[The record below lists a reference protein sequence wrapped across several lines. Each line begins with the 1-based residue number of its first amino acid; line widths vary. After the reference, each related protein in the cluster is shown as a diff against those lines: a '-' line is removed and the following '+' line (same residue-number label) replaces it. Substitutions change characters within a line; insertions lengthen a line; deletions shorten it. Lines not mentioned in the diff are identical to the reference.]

1 MFNIPPEYTGP
12 FSGQNQMLQD
22 RGLLGSDIQ
31 EVTITDLIAE
41 GPIEGL
47 VHGEG
52 SVYLDGDTLEDKER
66 SVFHS
71 PFVEAPE
78 ASQAYGEPSLISI
91 PAASSNNGPVT
102 CTHVDKAGTAA
113 FFDNLDETFTR
124 QAYRWLRVHSVVSSK
139 VKIEHAYVYNQDDRS
154 GEAFR
159 SGEWAHMLI
168 TAVNDSNQE
177 VDFFAQGHKSPV
189 NHQINN
195 NQNLK
200 CNVRIRANSGAEVEG
215 CIKQLYGSDFQ
226 TVDST
231 GQAKRADIKLFMFPM
246 HLVEEDIFVSSS
258 NEVYGEVFIDRIFKV
273 DIKADSSTGKKSIY
287 IPRQSN
293 TLTVTSKK
301 FSLSDEQNTASTTE
315 VSINTPD
322 KNKKYPGS
330 SLEFRVGEL
339 HQQPLYQLSGVGVSS
354 FPLTLSANDMEIF
367 DTTNAYPTSVGAN
380 YPSESDI
387 TSGLSAGM
395 VQKTIVLSNTVS
407 GAQINEIDEIKI
419 QFEFPSGHFATTNEG
434 DDKPDGAAFNI
445 KVQGSQTGGSNPTDW
460 EDLTGATFDY
470 WKKFSTKK
478 TSVAYTVT
486 IPVQTHLTLRDLRL
500 RITRLTPNGQSM
512 SSLVDAKPQGNFL
525 VRGTTP
531 SSDLAVVVN
540 AVKIAQ
546 IICTINEKL
555 SYPHTAVAS
564 VNFSSKSFPNPPK
577 RAYLVRGLR
586 VKIPSNY
593 VPRHLS
599 STGVATYT
607 GIWNGEFSDE
617 GSTTNASNLVKDRYY
632 TDNPAWVFYDILT
645 NNRYGLGDYLRST
658 DINKFQLYKIAK
670 YCDELV
676 PAAGGGT
683 EPRFTANL
691 YLTKATAAYKVLKD
705 MATIFRGILYWLDG
719 EMLPVQ
725 DAPATPIYN
734 FSEANIVEDSI
745 LTQTS
750 AGRTRANQFTVLW
763 NNPAAAYKLE
773 PLVIEDRE
781 NILKVGHIIPS
792 KATAFGCTSEGQ
804 AIRFGRWKAWTSINQ
819 TEIISFKTSINAAF
833 LVPGDIIN
841 VQNESD
847 TGITFS
853 GRITASSNSTISLD
867 RNVET
872 ASDLA
877 RVDGGR
883 EEAFSFGAGSDYA
896 YTLSLLVTKRTVVLS
911 QNESV
916 QVTHS
921 GTTYTYNQGDEVTY
935 AKIGGTSTQLI
946 GANDSDEQ
954 VRKNIGNI
962 QDDSGNDIYVEFRN
976 STHVETKAFTSSNVG
991 VVNGV
996 TQITIGSAFSGTI
1009 PASTVW
1015 AIKEEY
1021 KGIKTAASYKEYK
1034 VLGIKEEKDGVFS
1047 IQGVEF
1053 YNSKF
1058 DAIDKDFSIVPEDPV
1073 RPPEGDFCPPPDS
1086 VYILQTPDFRSEL
1099 EELTIQWEAPRN
1111 RDGTLFDS
1119 IAGFDVHIEPR
1130 LPDGTE
1136 LIQIRDPEQQAV
1148 RLTGVPNGIY
1158 SFGVQTFTQYGKKSR
1173 IKWQSTEV
1181 NDKFAHSCSRTAEGI
1196 PEGIRANVKFSES
1209 GTTFSFKKA
1218 SGVATETDWAIQ
1230 SHGAP
1235 KTKVNNANQG
1245 TAATSSQVL
1254 TSMAT
1259 GSGISTAFIYFS
1271 AAALT
1276 DYLKLATHTKLDF
1289 ENTSLTFWQE
1299 YDQFITN
1306 SENVWTDCTNNAD
1319 ARVKLH
1325 KRSNKVEKSEGTT
1338 DFLNRFQI
1346 GDIIRVKTASNTYFA
1361 GRVAFIESADVL
1373 FTDVKLN
1380 TTDGD
1385 LTSVDEAKAI
1395 ARNSLRTDP
1404 KNDAVIAKIDR
1415 SGGTY
1420 THTAIRLITD
1430 TTLTGLRAII
1440 PDLNISALNYNSA
1453 GALQNNAT
1461 ITLTATALAYDAPE
1475 FQVTGGGFSGVSSSA
1490 DGSFGTTG
1498 VSGQTLTKTLHNGSS
1513 DIAMG
1518 DKSPLEFTVSVRESS
1533 DSSNTLS
1540 KTFRII
1546 KVQDGSIGADGKTV
1560 TLDSDD
1566 YSIIYDEQGDSPS
1579 YTSSGSSNIVVTA
1592 TARNFTD
1599 PLYRFTFDGGSAGA
1613 WTDTSGTSA
1622 ATFTY
1627 NAPGGSTP
1635 SIPGSYD
1642 KANWPKVLLVE
1653 VGEKPDSYSSGD
1665 APASV
1670 EATDSISFIG
1680 TKPGAGGVALSNSNH
1695 AHTYATPNSGAA
1707 TGISISGTTLELIA
1721 DGIAYTYIG
1730 KTNGTYGIASGQTHD
1745 NKEWYVESAAVVGN
1759 DLTIGGP
1766 TANNSNVVTIGN
1778 HTGQSGT
1785 DDSEVITYTCKYK
1798 QAGTI
1803 KTITTTQTLTK
1814 SKQGADSTVQGPKG
1828 DDGDD
1833 STVPGPAGAIAPR
1846 TANGIVYN
1854 TSNTTAPDG
1863 GVTVTYSFTSNP
1875 PGLSGMTSGWSEN
1888 PPTFNSTNN
1897 TIYYSKYTATEGITN
1912 NSRDGNA
1919 VGPSEVDFGAIQT
1932 GTSFTGL
1939 VTFHSGGSAGDGAFS
1954 TDGGTNFTT
1963 IDGARISTGSIVS
1976 ASIEAGTIEAD
1987 RLEISDRTIGG
1998 STSALKL
2005 YTDALKIFDGGNLRV
2020 KIGNLSNT
2028 TDD

>member
-1 MFNIPPEYTGP
+1 MGWLTTQQLEQALG
-12 FSGQNQMLQD
+12 SQESMMQD

-31 EVTITDLIAE
+31 EVTITDLISE

-52 SVYLDGDTLEDKER
+52 SVYLEGDPLEDKTR

-71 PFVEAPE
+71 PFVEAPLPTE
-78 ASQAYGEPSLISI
+78 SYGEPALISV
-91 PAASSNNGPVT
+91 PAASSNGDPVT
-102 CTHVDKAGTAA
+102 CTHTDKGGTAA

-124 QAYRWLRVHSVVSSK
+124 QAYRWLRVHSVATSR
-139 VKIEHAYVYNQDDRS
+139 VKIEKAFVYNEDNRS

-159 SGEWAHMLI
+159 SGEWSDMLV
-168 TAVNDSNQE
+168 TAVNDSDQE
-177 VDFFAQGHKSPV
+177 VDFFGQSQKSPT

-200 CNVRIRANSGAEVEG
+200 CNVRVRTDSGAEVEG
-215 CIKQLYGSDFQ
+215 CIVELYGSDFS
-226 TVDST
+226 TVDSVGT
-231 GQAKRADIKLFMFPM
+231 AKRARLKLFTFNVN
-246 HLVEEDIFVSSS
+246 LVEDDIFEAGS
-258 NEVYGEVFIDRIFKV
+258 NEVYANISIDRIYKAE
-273 DIKADSSTGKKSIY
+273 IKADSSTGKKSVY
-287 IPRQSN
+287 IPSQSN
-293 TLTVTSKK
+293 SLTISTKK

-315 VSINTPD
+315 VSVNSPD

-339 HQQPLYQLSGVGVSS
+339 HQQPLYQLSGEGVSS
-354 FPLTLSANDMEIF
+354 FPLTLTANNVEVF
-367 DTTNAYPTSVGAN
+367 DSTNPYPTSVGAN
-380 YPSESDI
+380 YPSDSDI
-387 TSGLSAGM
+387 TSGISAGM
-395 VQKTIVLSNTVS
+395 VQKTIVLSDTIS
-407 GAQINEIDEIKI
+407 GAQVNEIDEIKI
-419 QFEFPSGHFATTNEG
+419 QFEFRGGHFSTNNEG
-434 DDKPDGAAFNI
+434 QDKADGAAFNI
-445 KVQGSQTGGSNPTDW
+445 KVEGSQTGGANPTDW
-460 EDLTGATFDY
+460 EELDGGTFSY
-470 WKKFSTKK
+470 WKKFGVKK
-478 TSVAYTVT
+478 TAVAYTCT
-486 IPVQTHLTLRDLRL
+486 IPIQTHLTLRDLRL
-500 RITRLTPNGQSM
+500 RITRLTPDGQSM
-512 SSLVDAKPQGNFL
+512 TSLVDTIQQGNYL
-525 VRGTTP
+525 VRGPTA
-531 SSDLAVVVN
+531 SNDLAVVMNSVN
-540 AVKIAQ
+540 IAQ

-555 SYPHTAVAS
+555 SYPHSAVAS

-586 VKIPSNY
+586 VQVPSNY

-599 STGVATYT
+599 ATGVATYT

-617 GSTTNASNLVKDRYY
+617 GTTTNASNLVKDKYY
-632 TDNPAWVFYDILT
+632 TDNPAWIFYDILV
-645 NNRYGLGDYLRST
+645 NNRYGLGNYLRASE
-658 DINKFQLYKIAK
+658 INKFQLYKIAK

-676 PAAGGGT
+676 PAANGGT

-719 EMLPVQ
+719 EIYTVH

-734 FSEANIVEDSI
+734 FSEANIIEDSI
-745 LTQTS
+745 STQTS
-750 AGRTRANQFTVLW
+750 AGRTRSNQYTVIW
-763 NNPAAAYKLE
+763 NNPAAAYKPE

-781 NILKVGHIIPS
+781 NILKVGHVVPM

-804 AIRFGRWKAWTSINQ
+804 AIRFGRWKAWTSVNQ
-819 TEIISFKTSINAAF
+819 TELISFKTSINASF
-833 LVPGDIIN
+833 LSPGDIIN

-847 TGITFS
+847 TGVAFS
-853 GRITASSNSTISLD
+853 GRITASSNSAISLD
-867 RNVET
+867 RDVT
-872 ASDLA
+872 TVSALP
-877 RVDGGR
+877 RVDGG
-883 EEAFSFGAGSDYA
+883 ETESFAFGSGSDYA
-896 YTLSLLVTKRTVVLS
+896 YTLSLLTTKRTIVLS
-911 QNESV
+911 QNESI

-921 GTTYTYNQGDEVTY
+921 GTTYTYNQGDEVIY
-935 AKIGGTSTQLI
+935 AKIAGTSTQLI
-946 GANDSDEQ
+946 GANDSDDQ
-954 VRKNIGNI
+954 IRKNITNV
-962 QDDSGNDIYVEFRN
+962 QDNAGNDVFLEFRN
-976 STHVETKAFTSSNVG
+976 STHVETKSFTSSNVS

-996 TQITIGSAFSGTI
+996 TQVAIGSAFSGSI

-1015 AIKEEY
+1015 AIKEEF
-1021 KGIKTAASYKEYK
+1021 KGARTTPSYKEYK
-1034 VLGIKEEKDGVFS
+1034 ILGIKEESDDIFQIS
-1047 IQGVEF
+1047 AVEF
-1053 YNSKF
+1053 YNAKF
-1058 DAIDKDFSIVPEDPV
+1058 DAVDKDFSIVAQDPV
-1073 RPPEGDFCPPPDS
+1073 RPPEVDFTPPPES

-1111 RDGTLFDS
+1111 EDGTLFDNVR
-1119 IAGFDVHIEPR
+1119 GFNVYIEPR
-1130 LPDGTE
+1130 LPDGTD
-1136 LIQIRDPEQQAV
+1136 LIEVNDPEKQVA

-1158 SFGVQTFTQYGKKSR
+1158 SFGVQTLTQFGKKSR
-1173 IKWQSTEV
+1173 IKWQSINV

-1209 GTTFSFKKA
+1209 GTSFSFKKF
-1218 SGVATETDWAIQ
+1218 SGVGTEVDWAIQ

-1235 KTKVNNANQG
+1235 NTKVNNANQG
-1245 TAATSSQVL
+1245 TAATSSQLL
-1254 TSMAT
+1254 TSMAS
-1259 GSGISTAFIYFS
+1259 GSGIATAFIYFDADS
-1271 AAALT
+1271 T
-1276 DYLKLATHTKLDF
+1276 SDYLKLATHTKLNF

-1338 DFLNRFQI
+1338 AFTSRFEI
-1346 GDIIRVKTASNTYFA
+1346 GDIIRVKTAANTYFA
-1361 GRVAFIESADVL
+1361 GRVAFIESDDVL

-1395 ARNSLRTDP
+1395 ARNGLRTDP

-1415 SGGTY
+1415 SGSTY
-1420 THTAIRLITD
+1420 THTPLRLITD
-1430 TTLTGLRAII
+1430 MTLTGLRAVI

-1461 ITLTATALAYDAPE
+1461 ITLIATALAYDAPE
-1475 FQVTGGGFSGVSSSA
+1475 FQVTGGGFSGVSTSA
-1490 DGSFGTTG
+1490 DGSFSTTG
-1498 VSGQTLTKTLHNGSS
+1498 VSGGTLTKTLHNGSS
-1513 DIAMG
+1513 DISMG
-1518 DKSPLEFTVSVRESS
+1518 DKSPLEFTVAVRESS

-1566 YSIIYDEQGDSPS
+1566 YSIIYDEEGDNPA

-1599 PLYRFTFDGGSAGA
+1599 PLYRFTFDGGSAGT
-1613 WTDTSGTSA
+1613 WTDTTGTQA

-1627 NAPGGSTP
+1627 ASG
-1635 SIPGSYD
+1635 SIPTTYN

-1653 VGEKPDSYSSGD
+1653 VGEKPGSYSSGD

-1680 TKPGAGGVALSNSNH
+1680 VKTGSGGVSLVNSNH
-1695 AHTYATPNSGAA
+1695 AHTYVTPNSGVA
-1707 TGISISGTTLELIA
+1707 TGISITGTTLELIV
-1721 DGIAYTYIG
+1721 GGVVYTYIG
-1730 KTNGTYGIASGQTHD
+1730 KTDGNYGIAGGQTHD
-1745 NKEWYVESAAVVGN
+1745 NKEWYVESAAVVGT

-1766 TANNSNVVTIGN
+1766 TANNSNVVTIGS

-1803 KTITTTQTLTK
+1803 KTITTTQTVTK
-1814 SKQGADSTVQGPKG
+1814 SKQGAQGQQGVQGVQG
-1828 DDGDD
+1828 NSVTGA
-1833 STVPGPAGAIAPR
+1833 AGAIAPR

-1854 TSNTTAPDG
+1854 TATTPPDQ

-1875 PGLSGMTSGWSEN
+1875 PGLTGMNSGWSEN

-1897 TIYYSKYTATEGITN
+1897 VIYYSKYTATEGITN
-1912 NSRDGNA
+1912 NTRDGNA
-1919 VGPSEVDFGAIQT
+1919 VGSSEVDFGTVLT

-1939 VTFHSGGSAGDGAFS
+1939 VTFASGDFS
-1954 TDGGTNFTT
+1954 DENGTITT
-1963 IDGARISTGSIVS
+1963 IDGGNITASTINADSLEVGATGRSGSRVLIKNTF
-1976 ASIEAGTIEAD
+1976 I
-1987 RLEISDRTIGG
+1987 
-1998 STSALKL
+1998 
-2005 YTDALKIFDGGNLRV
+2005 KIFDGSNATPRV
-2020 KIGNLSNT
+2020 HIGDLSDTST
-2028 TDD
+2028 T

>member
-1 MFNIPPEYTGP
+1 MSINIPPEYY
-12 FSGQNQMLQD
+12 NQWNNSQTEALKD
-22 RGLLGSDIQ
+22 RGLLGSDVQ
-31 EVTITDLIAE
+31 EITITDLISE

-66 SVFHS
+66 SIFHS
-71 PFVEAPE
+71 PFVKAPE
-78 ASQAYGEPSLISI
+78 PTEDYGEPSLISV
-91 PAASSNNGPVT
+91 PASSSGIGPVT
-102 CTHVDKAGTAA
+102 CTHADKGGTTA

-124 QAYRWLRVHSVVSSK
+124 QAYRWLRVHSVQSTK
-139 VKIEHAYVYNQDDRS
+139 VKLVHAYVYNEDNRS
-154 GEAFR
+154 GEVFR
-159 SGEWAHMLI
+159 TGEWARSFI
-168 TAVNDSNQE
+168 TAVNDSNQD
-177 VDFFAQGHKSPV
+177 VDFFSQSQISPN
-189 NHQINN
+189 NHQANN

-200 CNVRIRANSGAEVEG
+200 CNVRLRANSGAELEG
-215 CIKQLYGSDFQ
+215 CIVRLFGNNFQ

-231 GQAKRADIKLFMFPM
+231 GLAKRAELKLFAFPF
-246 HLVEEDIFVSSS
+246 HLVEEDIFVSGS
-258 NEVYGEVFIDRIFKV
+258 NEVYADLFIDRIFKV

-293 TLTVTSKK
+293 SLTITSKK

-315 VSINTPD
+315 VSVNSPD

-339 HQQPLYQLSGVGVSS
+339 HQQPLYQLSGQGVSS

-367 DTTNAYPTSVGAN
+367 DTTNSYPTSASAG
-380 YPSESDI
+380 YPTEAQLTAGI
-387 TSGLSAGM
+387 SAGM

-419 QFEFPSGHFATTNEG
+419 QFEFPSGHFSTNNEG
-434 DDKPDGAAFNI
+434 KDRADGAAFNI

-460 EDLTGATFDY
+460 EDLTGDTFDY

-478 TSVAYTVT
+478 TAVAYTVR

-512 SSLVDAKPQGNFL
+512 NPLVDASNTGHYL
-525 VRGTTP
+525 TRGPTAST
-531 SSDLAVVVN
+531 DLAVVVN

-586 VKIPSNY
+586 VQVPSNY

-599 STGVATYT
+599 ATGVATYT

-617 GSTTNASNLVKDRYY
+617 GTTTNASNLVKDRYY

-658 DINKFQLYKIAK
+658 EINKFQLYKIAK

-676 PAAGGGT
+676 PAPNGGT

-719 EMLPVQ
+719 EMLAVQ

-763 NNPAAAYKLE
+763 NNPTAAYKLE

-847 TGITFS
+847 TGVTFS
-853 GRITASSNSTISLD
+853 GRITASSNSAISLD

-877 RVDGGR
+877 RVDGG
-883 EEAFSFGAGSDYA
+883 EAEAFSFGSGSDYA
-896 YTLSLLVTKRTVVLS
+896 YNLSLLVTKRTVVLS

-921 GTTYTYNQGDEVTY
+921 GNTYTYNQGDEVTY

-954 VRKNIGNI
+954 VRKNITNI

-976 STHVETKAFTSSNVG
+976 STHVETKSFTSSNVS

-996 TQITIGSAFSGTI
+996 TQIAIGSAFSGTI
-1009 PASTVW
+1009 PTSTVW

-1021 KGIKTAASYKEYK
+1021 KGVKTAASYKEYK
-1034 VLGIKEEKDGVFS
+1034 VLGIKEEKDGVFA

-1053 YNSKF
+1053 YNAKF
-1058 DAIDKDFSIVPEDPV
+1058 DAIDKDFSIIEQDPV
-1073 RPPEGDFCPPPDS
+1073 RPPEGDFCPAPES
-1086 VYILQTPDFRSEL
+1086 VYVLQTPDFRSEL
-1099 EELTIQWEAPRN
+1099 EELTIQWETPRN
-1111 RDGTLFDS
+1111 KDGTLFDS
-1119 IAGFDVHIEPR
+1119 LGGFDVHIEPQ

-1136 LIQIRDPEQQAV
+1136 LIHVNDPEQQV
-1148 RLTGVPNGIY
+1148 VKLTGVPNGIY

-1173 IKWQSTEV
+1173 IKWQSADV

-1196 PEGIRANVKFSES
+1196 PEGVRANVKFSES
-1209 GTTFSFKKA
+1209 GTSFSFKKF
-1218 SGVATETDWAIQ
+1218 SGVSTETDWAIQ

-1235 KTKVNNANQG
+1235 NTKVNNANQG

-1259 GSGISTAFIYFS
+1259 GSGINTAFIYFDADS
-1271 AAALT
+1271 T
-1276 DYLKLATHTKLDF
+1276 SDYLKLATHTKLNF

-1299 YDQFITN
+1299 YDQFISN

-1325 KRSNKVEKSEGTT
+1325 KRSNKVEKSDGTT
-1338 DFLNRFQI
+1338 NFFSRFQI

-1361 GRVAFIESADVL
+1361 GRVAFIESNDVL

-1395 ARNSLRTDP
+1395 ARNALRTDP

-1415 SGGTY
+1415 SGSTY
-1420 THTAIRLITD
+1420 THTPLRLITD
-1430 TTLTGLRAII
+1430 
-1440 PDLNISALNYNSA
+1440 
-1453 GALQNNAT
+1453 
-1461 ITLTATALAYDAPE
+1461 
-1475 FQVTGGGFSGVSSSA
+1475 
-1490 DGSFGTTG
+1490 
-1498 VSGQTLTKTLHNGSS
+1498 
-1513 DIAMG
+1513 M
-1518 DKSPLEFTVSVRESS
+1518 
-1533 DSSNTLS
+1533 
-1540 KTFRII
+1540 
-1546 KVQDGSIGADGKTV
+1546 
-1560 TLDSDD
+1560 
-1566 YSIIYDEQGDSPS
+1566 
-1579 YTSSGSSNIVVTA
+1579 
-1592 TARNFTD
+1592 
-1599 PLYRFTFDGGSAGA
+1599 
-1613 WTDTSGTSA
+1613 
-1622 ATFTY
+1622 
-1627 NAPGGSTP
+1627 
-1635 SIPGSYD
+1635 
-1642 KANWPKVLLVE
+1642 
-1653 VGEKPDSYSSGD
+1653 
-1665 APASV
+1665 
-1670 EATDSISFIG
+1670 
-1680 TKPGAGGVALSNSNH
+1680 
-1695 AHTYATPNSGAA
+1695 
-1707 TGISISGTTLELIA
+1707 
-1721 DGIAYTYIG
+1721 
-1730 KTNGTYGIASGQTHD
+1730 
-1745 NKEWYVESAAVVGN
+1745 
-1759 DLTIGGP
+1759 
-1766 TANNSNVVTIGN
+1766 
-1778 HTGQSGT
+1778 
-1785 DDSEVITYTCKYK
+1785 
-1798 QAGTI
+1798 
-1803 KTITTTQTLTK
+1803 
-1814 SKQGADSTVQGPKG
+1814 
-1828 DDGDD
+1828 
-1833 STVPGPAGAIAPR
+1833 
-1846 TANGIVYN
+1846 
-1854 TSNTTAPDG
+1854 
-1863 GVTVTYSFTSNP
+1863 
-1875 PGLSGMTSGWSEN
+1875 
-1888 PPTFNSTNN
+1888 
-1897 TIYYSKYTATEGITN
+1897 
-1912 NSRDGNA
+1912 
-1919 VGPSEVDFGAIQT
+1919 
-1932 GTSFTGL
+1932 
-1939 VTFHSGGSAGDGAFS
+1939 
-1954 TDGGTNFTT
+1954 
-1963 IDGARISTGSIVS
+1963 
-1976 ASIEAGTIEAD
+1976 
-1987 RLEISDRTIGG
+1987 
-1998 STSALKL
+1998 
-2005 YTDALKIFDGGNLRV
+2005 
-2020 KIGNLSNT
+2020 
-2028 TDD
+2028 